1 MMRERYCVYK
11 AVMSAGHESCVEL
24 LLEHSQKHEFVGNA
38 FSPLHCAV
46 LVVIVMLSVYV
57 MK

>member
-1 MMRERYCVYK
+1 MFDRWCVYE
-11 AVMSAGHESCVEL
+11 AMCLSAGHESCVEL

-46 LVVIVMLSVYV
+46 
-57 MK
+57 